1 MINHILV
8 VGNLRSILIVVFYI
22 LCAPHIHEATLDVA
36 FCYTFLT
43 TAKKIGCP
51 HCQDCQKMT
60 GLLEVKRMFGK
71 IRDDFTKFQAL
82 KRLPTVSS
90 NFPAKAVKF
99 RRVLILVTLVF
110 SCSQLRNLISGTDW
124 IKTAFIRARPL
135 FNGGDVAPQLWT
147 PCHMSCMAI
156 LEKMF

>member
-1 MINHILV
+1 MINYILV

-71 IRDDFTKFQAL
+71 IRNDFTKFQAL

-90 NFPAKAVKF
+90 NF

-110 SCSQLRNLISGTDW
+110 SSSQLRNLKSGTDW
-124 IKTAFIRARPL
+124 IKTAFIRARPS
-135 FNGGDVAPQLWT
+135 FNGGG
-147 PCHMSCMAI
+147 M
-156 LEKMF
+156 

>member
-1 MINHILV
+1 MINYILV

-71 IRDDFTKFQAL
+71 IRNDFTKFQAL

-90 NFPAKAVKF
+90 NF
-99 RRVLILVTLVF
+99 RRVLILVILVF
-110 SCSQLRNLISGTDW
+110 SSSQLRNLKSGTDW
-124 IKTAFIRARPL
+124 IKTAFIRARPS
-135 FNGGDVAPQLWT
+135 FNGGG
-147 PCHMSCMAI
+147 M
-156 LEKMF
+156 